1 MSWFHLALIS
11 VFALASAELTQQHLL
26 NTAKTVSPRT
36 SGTLTFAVQSLLCL
50 FFLFTFNRSSLG
62 QFQII
67 LANWQYPVI
76 VALLVNVAMVWY
88 LKSFQVKNISIST
101 VLLSSSVL
109 VTTALGIL
117 LLGENTS
124 LLKFFGIFLVLT
136 ALVFINLN
144 KANLERNHFYGLA
157 AGWLFG
163 IAYTL
168 DKLVVVKT
176 SPLVYFSTSVTL
188 VSIFGL
194 ISGYKTIVADLQQA
208 NIATLKKIIF
218 SACCYFIYNMA
229 TFIAYSQHGE
239 VGRIDAINNSQVFLI
254 LLFEFFILRHTKGFA
269 IRLLAAAIAFTGVYI
284 LGTF

>member
-26 NTAKTVSPRT
+26 NTAKTVSPKT
-36 SGTLTFAVQSLLCL
+36 SGTLTFSVQSILCL
-50 FFLFTFNRSSLG
+50 FFLLVFNQSSLG
-62 QFQII
+62 QFQVI
-67 LANWQYPVI
+67 LANWQYPLI

-117 LLGENTS
+117 FLGETTS
-124 LLKFFGIFLVLT
+124 ILKFLGIFLVLS

-144 KANLERNHFYGLA
+144 KANLEKNHLYGLA

-194 ISGYKTIVADLQQA
+194 ITGYKTIVADLRQA
-208 NIATLKKIIF
+208 NTATIKKIIF

-229 TFIAYSQHGE
+229 TFVAYSQRGE

-254 LLFEFFILRHTKGFA
+254 LLFEFFILRNTKGFA
-269 IRLLAAAIAFTGVYI
+269 TRLLAAAIAFTGVYI